1 MLGRATAIL
10 AAALALSAP
19 GAALA
24 QSAGDDQ
31 YRDPFAGEEQ
41 PDDAAGG
48 DDPEASGGSG
58 GAGGSGGGS
67 TAAPAPTAQTAPVT
81 TAPTATTAGET
92 LPRTGAD
99 AWILAIA
106 GVGLL
111 AAGSAL
117 RRSVRV

>member
-41 PDDAAGG
+41 PDGSTGG